1 MIGFDRVKRRWI
13 RFQLEETGTAIVE
26 MVLMTPILVW
36 GFVIT
41 LQFFDAYRA
50 ELVSTKAALTV
61 ADLYSRETGLID
73 EKYLDGTGGLLKFLN
88 LTKEKPDFRITV
100 FSWHNNDNEYRV
112 NWSRM
117 RGARSEMNKAELNS
131 YASKLPLLSNG
142 ENAVLVGTWTKYKAK
157 YGDGI
162 AVELGIRHIRAD
174 PPPLCPDAMLQQ
186 HALRYLKAKVLSAV
200 AGRNP

>member
-100 FSWHNNDNEYRV
+100 CSWHNNDNEYRV

-142 ENAVLVGTWTKYKAK
+142 ENAVLVETWTKYKAK

-162 AVELGIRHIRAD
+162 GTMMGTGLQGNLEFATFVPIRPRFA
-174 PPPLCPDAMLQQ
+174 PTLCYNNTPSDISKQ
-186 HALRYLKAKVLSAV
+186 KC
-200 AGRNP
+200 

>member
-1 MIGFDRVKRRWI
+1 MIGLDRVKRRWI
-13 RFQLEETGTAIVE
+13 RFKLEETGTAVVE

-73 EKYLDGTGGLLKFLN
+73 EKYLDGTAGLLKFLN
-88 LTKEKPDFRITV
+88 LTKEEIDFRITV
-100 FSWHNNDNEYRV
+100 FSWHANDKEYGV
-112 NWSRM
+112 NWSSA
-117 RGARSEMNKAELNS
+117 RGSRAKMTKSELNT
-131 YASKLPLLSNG
+131 YADKLPLLSNG
-142 ENAVLVGTWTKYKAK
+142 ENAVLVETWTKYKAK

-162 AVELGIRHIRAD
+162 GTMMGTGLQGNMEFFTFVPIRPRFA
-174 PPPLCPDAMLQQ
+174 PTLCYNNTPSDLSQQ
-186 HALRYLKAKVLSAV
+186 KC
-200 AGRNP
+200 